1 MSGTSTRI
9 VIPGDLV
16 CSKDDGK
23 TGKGVYAYQ
32 KQEIRASVVGHIVSE
47 KKEKTGVEETGEDA
61 GKSSKPRINVLPPQH
76 KRLAKEYVVNVGDVI
91 YGRVVRTNYNQA
103 YVDVL
108 CIGDTE
114 LPFPL
119 KGVIR
124 REDIRETE
132 IDKVVVHEF
141 FRSLDIVRAS
151 VISLGDSKYYFLTT
165 AKPDLGV
172 VLPRG
177 KDKFI

>member
-1 MSGTSTRI
+1 MSAGRT
-9 VIPGDLV
+9 VVPGDFI

-23 TGKGVYAYQ
+23 TGKGVYSYQ
-32 KQEIRASVVGHIVSE
+32 KQEIRASVVGSIVSE
-47 KKEKTGVEETGEDA
+47 KKDESEDA
-61 GKSSKPRINVLPPQH
+61 NKASKPRINVLSFQQ
-76 KRLAKEYVVNVGDVI
+76 KKLAKEYVINVGDVVF
-91 YGRVVRTNYNQA
+91 GRVVRTNYNQA
-103 YVDVL
+103 YVDIL
-108 CIGDTE
+108 CIGETE

-132 IDKVVVHEF
+132 IDKVVVQEF

-165 AKPDLGV
+165 AKADLGV